1 MCGTPCV
8 CVCVLDLSIHYEP
21 PRVQRSLKAAGRTG
35 ARRSDVGSSHSLSGA
50 AAIFSSTPTGLSGYV
65 WCDVGVRMLS
75 VFVPHPNL
83 SSSAKDAK
91 NKLAVLTELGIVD
104 CCTGLNLDLES
115 QSWRTRKKIIET
127 GLCDREEMHKIWES
141 EKNCPEAWKDQRWGK
156 MGHTGGQS
164 ENRECPKKIGHHFA
178 GQSFY

>member
-1 MCGTPCV
+1 MFV

-21 PRVQRSLKAAGRTG
+21 PGVQRSLKAAGRTG

-65 WCDVGVRMLS
+65 WCDVGVRMLF

-104 CCTGLNLDLES
+104 CCTGSELED
-115 QSWRTRKKIIET
+115 Q
-127 GLCDREEMHKIWES
+127 EE
-141 EKNCPEAWKDQRWGK
+141 N
-156 MGHTGGQS
+156 
-164 ENRECPKKIGHHFA
+164 N
-178 GQSFY
+178 